1 MSAVDEIQYADK
13 SEELWQLYK
22 RSGGIHVRNKLI
34 EFYFDKTKAL
44 SGKLYAS
51 RLGNVA
57 DFNDYL
63 HYGILGLISSIDKYD
78 PMYGAQFFTYASY
91 RIKGSIIDGI
101 SSMEEKTA
109 SKSNELIFKHRFTSI
124 CEGQED
130 EDLFGSLVDTSVMLA
145 IGFMLEDRAE
155 INDQYSNHAFQELK
169 DTLKNYVGLLNN
181 DEKNVIEYHYFHQ
194 LPFVTIAE
202 ILGVTKSRI
211 AQIHKKALTTLREKC
226 SKTLELEL

>member
-1 MSAVDEIQYADK
+1 MSAVDEIQYVDK

-34 EFYFDKTKAL
+34 ELYFDKTKAL

-124 CEGQED
+124 YEGQED
-130 EDLFGSLVDTSVMLA
+130 EDLFSSLVDTSVMLA

-211 AQIHKKALTTLREKC
+211 AQIHKKALTILREKC